1 MKRQRPLNPS
11 DLDQGL
17 MEELKKILTDLE
29 SNTNNTAPLQRF
41 LEIGRGDQVL
51 QYWSLCGEV

>member
-17 MEELKKILTDLE
+17 MEEIKKILADLE
-29 SNTNNTAPLQRF
+29 INTDNIAPLQRF